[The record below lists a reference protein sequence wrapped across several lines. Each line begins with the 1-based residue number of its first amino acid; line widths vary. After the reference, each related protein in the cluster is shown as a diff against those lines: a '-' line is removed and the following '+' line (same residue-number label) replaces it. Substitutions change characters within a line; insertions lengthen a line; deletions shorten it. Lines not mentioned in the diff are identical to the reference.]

1 MTIDLYVDTSRKGI
15 SMAVATSGQP
25 MNARTMDGSAR
36 VYEEIVNTEA
46 RGEIL
51 GESLDTLLTRVGAT
65 LDDVKRVMVT
75 LGPGSFSG
83 LRTGVAF
90 CQGLCFS
97 GKRELY
103 GVTTLQAL
111 ACFAHDV
118 ADSTPACSDAAGI
131 KPAGTVAGK
140 ECAEIAVVIR
150 ARTGFWYMRLNG
162 EEFFI
167 ETPEVIE
174 RIKNAKVKAIV
185 ADAPAQEDEAL
196 KAFFNSLVDPRLCG
210 DDNLGSENDCNRI
223 QIVSDTGKPLDMWAP
238 LFSTVKPSLI
248 QEANYIQPSYFEK
261 LKS

>member
-1 MTIDLYVDTSRKGI
+1 MELDLYVDTSRKGI
-15 SMAVATSGQP
+15 SMAVATGGQP
-25 MNARTMDGSAR
+25 EGSAR

-111 ACFAHDV
+111 ACFAQ
-118 ADSTPACSDAAGI
+118 DASF
-131 KPAGTVAGK
+131 VAGK
-140 ECAEIAVVIR
+140 ECAETAVVIR
-150 ARTGFWYMRLNG
+150 ARTGFWYLRLNG

-174 RIKNAKVKAIV
+174 RIKNAQVKNVV
-185 ADAPAQEDEAL
+185 ADSPAQEGEAL
-196 KAFFNSLVDPRLCG
+196 KAVFAEIGASVTP
-210 DDNLGSENDCNRI
+210 
-223 QIVSDTGKPLDMWAP
+223 DTGKPLDMWAP
-238 LFSTVKPSLI
+238 LFSTIKPSLI

>member
-25 MNARTMDGSAR
+25 VNARTTDASAR

-111 ACFAHDV
+111 ACFAHD
-118 ADSTPACSDAAGI
+118 AAGN

-140 ECAEIAVVIR
+140 ECAETAVVIR

-196 KAFFNSLVDPRLCG
+196 KAVFAEIGAS
-210 DDNLGSENDCNRI
+210 
-223 QIVSDTGKPLDMWAP
+223 VSPDTGKPLDMWAP

>member
-25 MNARTMDGSAR
+25 VNARTTDASAR

-111 ACFAHDV
+111 ACFAHDA
-118 ADSTPACSDAAGI
+118 ADNTPACADAAVI
-131 KPAGTVAGK
+131 
-140 ECAEIAVVIR
+140 IR

-174 RIKNAKVKAIV
+174 RIKNAKVQAIV

-196 KAFFNSLVDPRLCG
+196 KDAFAEIGAS
-210 DDNLGSENDCNRI
+210 
-223 QIVSDTGKPLDMWAP
+223 VSPDTGKPLDMWAP

>member
-1 MTIDLYVDTSRKGI
+1 MNLDLYVDTSRKGI
-15 SMAVATSGQP
+15 SMALSAQADKPET
-25 MNARTMDGSAR
+25 AR
-36 VYEEIVNTEA
+36 YEETVNTEA

-51 GESLDTLLTRVGAT
+51 GATLDDLLNRMGAT

-97 GKRELY
+97 GKRALY

-111 ACFAHDV
+111 ECFGQNA
-118 ADSTPACSDAAGI
+118 
-131 KPAGTVAGK
+131 AGK
-140 ECAEIAVVIR
+140 ECAEAAVIIR

-185 ADAPAQEDEAL
+185 ADTPAQEDEAL
-196 KAFFNSLVDPRLCG
+196 KAAFVEIGASVSL
-210 DDNLGSENDCNRI
+210 
-223 QIVSDTGKPLDMWAP
+223 DTGKPLDMWAP
-238 LFSTVKPSLI
+238 LFSTIKPSLI

>member
-1 MTIDLYVDTSRKGI
+1 MNIDLYVDTSRKGI
-15 SMAVATSGQP
+15 SMAVATGGQP
-25 MNARTMDGSAR
+25 EGGAR

-111 ACFAHDV
+111 ACFAQDV
-118 ADSTPACSDAAGI
+118 TREMPA
-131 KPAGTVAGK
+131 PAGTVAGK
-140 ECAEIAVVIR
+140 ECAETAVVIR
-150 ARTGFWYMRLNG
+150 ARTGFWYLRLNG

-174 RIKNAKVKAIV
+174 RLKNAQVKNVV
-185 ADAPAQEDEAL
+185 ADSPAQEDEAL
-196 KAFFNSLVDPRLCG
+196 KALFAEIGASVTP
-210 DDNLGSENDCNRI
+210 
-223 QIVSDTGKPLDMWAP
+223 DTGKPLDMWKP
-238 LFSTVKPSLI
+238 LFDCIRPSLI

>member
-15 SMAVATSGQP
+15 SMAVATGGQSE
-25 MNARTMDGSAR
+25 GCAR

-111 ACFAHDV
+111 ACFAHD
-118 ADSTPACSDAAGI
+118 AAGNTPA
-131 KPAGTVAGK
+131 
-140 ECAEIAVVIR
+140 CAEIAVIIR

-162 EEFFI
+162 EQFFI

-185 ADAPAQEDEAL
+185 ADAPAQEDDML
-196 KAFFNSLVDPRLCG
+196 KAFFNSQGDPRLRG

-223 QIVSDTGKPLDMWAP
+223 QIVSDTGKPLDMWKP
-238 LFSTVKPSLI
+238 LFDCIKPSLI

>member
-25 MNARTMDGSAR
+25 EGCAR

-111 ACFAHDV
+111 ACFAHD
-118 ADSTPACSDAAGI
+118 A
-131 KPAGTVAGK
+131 AGK
-140 ECAEIAVVIR
+140 ECADAAVIIR

-185 ADAPAQEDEAL
+185 ADAPAQEDDTL
-196 KAFFNSLVDPRLCG
+196 KAAFAEIGASVSL
-210 DDNLGSENDCNRI
+210 
-223 QIVSDTGKPLDMWAP
+223 DTGKPLDMWAP

>member
-25 MNARTMDGSAR
+25 VNARTTDASTR

-118 ADSTPACSDAAGI
+118 AGNTPA
-131 KPAGTVAGK
+131 
-140 ECAEIAVVIR
+140 CAEIAVIIR

-174 RIKNAKVKAIV
+174 RIKNAKVQAIV

-196 KAFFNSLVDPRLCG
+196 KDAFAEIGAS
-210 DDNLGSENDCNRI
+210 
-223 QIVSDTGKPLDMWAP
+223 VSPDTGKPLDMWAP

>member
-1 MTIDLYVDTSRKGI
+1 
-15 SMAVATSGQP
+15 MAVATGGQP
-25 MNARTMDGSAR
+25 EGGAR

-118 ADSTPACSDAAGI
+118 TREMPA
-131 KPAGTVAGK
+131 PAGANAGK
-140 ECAEIAVVIR
+140 ECAETAVVIR

-196 KAFFNSLVDPRLCG
+196 KAAFAEIGAS
-210 DDNLGSENDCNRI
+210 
-223 QIVSDTGKPLDMWAP
+223 VSPDTGKPLDMWAP

>member
-1 MTIDLYVDTSRKGI
+1 MIIDLYVDTSRKGI
-15 SMAVATSGQP
+15 SMAVATGGQP
-25 MNARTMDGSAR
+25 EGGAR

-51 GESLDTLLTRVGAT
+51 GESLDTLLTRVDAT

-111 ACFAHDV
+111 ACFAQDV
-118 ADSTPACSDAAGI
+118 TREMPA
-131 KPAGTVAGK
+131 PAGANAGK
-140 ECAEIAVVIR
+140 ECAETAVVIR
-150 ARTGFWYMRLNG
+150 ARTGFWYLRLNG

-174 RIKNAKVKAIV
+174 RLKNAQVKNVV
-185 ADAPAQEDEAL
+185 ADSPAQEYEAL
-196 KAFFNSLVDPRLCG
+196 KAVFAEIGASVTP
-210 DDNLGSENDCNRI
+210 
-223 QIVSDTGKPLDMWAP
+223 DTGKPLDMWAP
-238 LFSTVKPSLI
+238 LFSTIKPSLI

>member
-1 MTIDLYVDTSRKGI
+1 
-15 SMAVATSGQP
+15 MAVATGGQP
-25 MNARTMDGSAR
+25 EGSAR

-111 ACFAHDV
+111 ACFAHD
-118 ADSTPACSDAAGI
+118 AAGF
-131 KPAGTVAGK
+131 KPAGIVAGK
-140 ECAEIAVVIR
+140 ECAETAVVIR
-150 ARTGFWYMRLNG
+150 ARTGFWYLRLNG

-185 ADAPAQEDEAL
+185 ADTPAQEDEAL
-196 KAFFNSLVDPRLCG
+196 KAFFAEIGANVTL
-210 DDNLGSENDCNRI
+210 
-223 QIVSDTGKPLDMWAP
+223 DTGKPLDMWAP
-238 LFSTVKPSLI
+238 LFSTIKPSLI

>member
-1 MTIDLYVDTSRKGI
+1 
-15 SMAVATSGQP
+15 MAVATDGQP
-25 MNARTMDGSAR
+25 EGSAR

-118 ADSTPACSDAAGI
+118 AGNTPACTDAAGN

>member
-15 SMAVATSGQP
+15 SMAVVTSGQP
-25 MNARTMDGSAR
+25 EGSAR

-118 ADSTPACSDAAGI
+118 AGNTPACTDAAGN
-131 KPAGTVAGK
+131 KPAGTAAGK

-196 KAFFNSLVDPRLCG
+196 KAAFAEIGAS
-210 DDNLGSENDCNRI
+210 
-223 QIVSDTGKPLDMWAP
+223 VSPDTGKPLDMWAP